1 MASGRQ
7 NLHENLS
14 ARRPANLSGTGS
26 PTGDPEITSNWSY
39 CLAGFLDNREAW
51 FFVDFLLRSEM
62 TDRSFLL

>member
-1 MASGRQ
+1 MKIFQPGDLPICLVQ
-7 NLHENLS
+7 GD
-14 ARRPANLSGTGS
+14 PQ
-26 PTGDPEITSNWSY
+26 GDPEITSNWSY